1 MPAVLRSSELSRL
14 EWVVAIGTAAG
25 WRSQPKSLAYTPNPD
40 ASGKSYA
47 PKMACAPREG
57 YPQLQVEVAMMTLR
71 LLRKTA
77 LGQLSWERP
86 RAAAPSRPCGVR
98 RARLGCRCARSGARA

>member
-1 MPAVLRSSELSRL
+1 MGR
-14 EWVVAIGTAAG
+14 VAIGTAAG
-25 WRSQPKSLAYTPNPD
+25 WCSQPKSLAYTPSPD

-47 PKMACAPREG
+47 PKMACAPRDVRSG

-77 LGQLSWERP
+77 LGQMG
-86 RAAAPSRPCGVR
+86 APAGRGTVTAVR